1 MRLRIFRKL
10 VQQIKVMG
18 IIQSIRNKKNE
29 EGLKEGEEK
38 GREEEKTILV
48 KNLITQLGLSD
59 EQASE
64 IAKVSLAFVQEIRTN
79 ITGSQK

>member
-1 MRLRIFRKL
+1 
-10 VQQIKVMG
+10 MG

-29 EGLKEGEEK
+29 EGLKKGEEK

-64 IAKVSLAFVQEIRTN
+64 VAKVSLSFVQEIRSTL
-79 ITGSQK
+79 SSKK

>member
-1 MRLRIFRKL
+1 
-10 VQQIKVMG
+10 MG

-48 KNLITQLGLSD
+48 KNLIAQLGLSD

-64 IAKVSLAFVQEIRTN
+64 VAKVSLSFVQEIRSN
-79 ITGSQK
+79 LSSSK